1 MKVVLNRGASS
12 AARYHRSLKPLRK
25 LLFWSHLAAGLF
37 AAVVVVIM
45 SVTGVL
51 LTYQKQ
57 MTAWAD
63 RRSVDARPATAGMT
77 RLAPEELLRRAGEQA
92 GATPTA
98 LTLRSRADAP
108 AEVSFGRDRRE
119 LVNAYTGQ
127 LLGEGSTTIRKV
139 FRVTTAWH
147 RTLGA
152 TGENRA
158 IGKAVTGAPN
168 LAFLF
173 LVVSGFFLWW
183 PRNWTPRAFLNV
195 LMFRRGLSGKARD
208 FNWHHVIGFWSV
220 IPLFVVVLS
229 GVVISYRWAGN
240 LVYRVAGEKPP
251 TAAAPASTNASRDS
265 TAPVTIGVN
274 TAFALA
280 MTREPAW
287 TTLTAQLPKPDAKTM
302 NVSLDRGMGGQPQL
316 RSQLVVSREDGSEVR
331 LEPFAAQSDGRQL
344 RSILRF
350 AHTGEVL
357 GVYGQTV
364 AGLVSLG
371 AVILAWTGIALSFR
385 RLRAWLSRKRREDVH
400 VVERKRKAA

>member
-1 MKVVLNRGASS
+1 M
-12 AARYHRSLKPLRK
+12 LKPLRRM
-25 LLFWSHLAAGLF
+25 LFWSHLAAGLF

-63 RRSVDARPATAGMT
+63 RRAVNAAPPGPGAT
-77 RLAPEELLRRAGEQA
+77 RLSPEVLLQRAEEQA
-92 GATPTA
+92 GAAPTSV
-98 LTLRSRADAP
+98 TLRSRPDAP
-108 AEVSFGRDRRE
+108 AEVAFGRDRRE
-119 LVNAYTGQ
+119 LVNVYTGQ

-147 RTLGA
+147 RTMGA

-158 IGKAVTGAPN
+158 LGRAITGASN

-195 LMFRRGLSGKARD
+195 LFFRRGLSGKARE

-220 IPLFVVVLS
+220 VPLFIVVLS

-240 LVYRVAGEKPP
+240 LVYRIAGEKPP
-251 TAAAPASTNASRDS
+251 AAAAS
-265 TAPVTIGVN
+265 PN
-274 TAFALA
+274 TADRAAADTVPPTSIGLDAAFAMA
-280 MTREPAW
+280 MAREPQW
-287 TTLTAQLPKPDAKTM
+287 TTLTAQLPKVDAKTM

-316 RSQLVVSREDGSEVR
+316 RSQLVINREDGSEVR
-331 LEPFAAQSDGRQL
+331 LEPFASQSKGRQL

-357 GVYGQTV
+357 GVFGQTI

-371 AVILAWTGIALSFR
+371 AVILAWTGIALSVR
-385 RLRAWLSRKRREDVH
+385 RLRAWLGRRSREVAPLAEVH
-400 VVERKRKAA
+400 RKAA